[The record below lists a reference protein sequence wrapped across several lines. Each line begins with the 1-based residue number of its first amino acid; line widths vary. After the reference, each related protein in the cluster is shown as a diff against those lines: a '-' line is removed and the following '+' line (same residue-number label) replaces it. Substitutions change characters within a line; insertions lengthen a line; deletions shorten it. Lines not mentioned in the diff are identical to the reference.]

1 LPPMPH
7 RNLSFEAVVLRCRES
22 PGGDRIVSFL
32 AADTGLVDAFVFGG
46 PKSRLRS
53 LATPYHA
60 GTAWIYRDPV
70 KDLRKLS
77 DFDARETYPTLREN
91 LRKIWTASYFAE
103 TVLRT
108 DAAGGE
114 SRAAYNLLRSG
125 LSALDSGGEQDV
137 DYVCLQ
143 YGWRLLDLMG
153 LQPDP
158 RACGQ
163 CGVPLPE
170 GRRAVFSRSQGAFR
184 CDRCA
189 RAEASASRAD
199 SLLVSGGALSYL
211 ATAGNHTFGD
221 ALRVRSSEED
231 LPLLKAL
238 VFHLVRTAAEDELR
252 TLARGEFL

>member
-1 LPPMPH
+1 MT
-7 RNLSFEAVVLRCRES
+7 
-22 PGGDRIVSFL
+22 FL
-32 AADTGLVDAFVFGG
+32 AADSGLMDAFVFGG

-53 LATPYHA
+53 LAAPYHV
-60 GTAWIYRDPV
+60 GMAWIYWDPV
-70 KDLRKLS
+70 KDLRKLT
-77 DFDARETYPTLREN
+77 DFDARETYPSLREN

-114 SRAAYNLLRSG
+114 SRAAYDLLRSG
-125 LSALDSGGEQDV
+125 LSALDSGGEPDV

-170 GRRAVFSRSQGAFR
+170 GRGAVFSRTQGAFR

-189 RAEASASRAD
+189 RAGGPDSSLD
-199 SLLVSGGALSYL
+199 SLSVNGGALRYL
-211 ATAGNHTFGD
+211 AAAGNQPFRDG
-221 ALRVRSSEED
+221 LRIRASEGD
-231 LPLLKAL
+231 LPSLKAL